1 MGVTPTT
8 LTRSPAV
15 PRNAHGS
22 GQAGAVPGGGGRRP
36 GAEVLRSLP
45 VSPPASWSSTERSPQ
60 PSPPVPPSCKPGNLL
75 SAFPF
80 PFLLSLFPYLLI
92 SKHILAA
99 LSHGCVSPRAPAPQP
114 HAGMKVRF
122 SSPIAPHWGGGE
134 AWRACPPP
142 THPLGETC
150 LSREGEQHVGKPRA
164 LERAR
169 GRERWM
175 CDSLYLAALMDKAC

>member
-1 MGVTPTT
+1 MPTG
-8 LTRSPAV
+8 PAELGLCHRAV
-15 PRNAHGS
+15 AE
-22 GQAGAVPGGGGRRP
+22 GQEKKSCTVYLCHLLFP
-36 GAEVLRSLP
+36 GAAVKTAHSHLP
-45 VSPPASWSSTERSPQ
+45 S
-60 PSPPVPPSCKPGNLL
+60 VPPSCQPGNLL
-75 SAFPF
+75 SPF
-80 PFLLSLFPYLLI
+80 LFLLSSSSFNFEAHPCSPLLW
-92 SKHILAA
+92 
-99 LSHGCVSPRAPAPQP
+99 VSPHAPAPEP
-114 HAGMKVRF
+114 PTVGMKVRF
-122 SSPIAPHWGGGE
+122 SSPIASHWGGGE